1 MNIIVNKNFGKHNT
15 SVRNGKIEYIVLHYV
30 GAEST
35 AAQNIAYF
43 NRTSTKNASADFFV
57 DFNGDIY
64 QYNPDIKSRYA
75 WSVGGKKQS
84 SYDGSLY
91 GIATNANTVNIEMCC
106 RESGGSFSFE
116 QATVDGARELVKKL
130 MADLNID
137 ADHVIRHAD
146 VNGKRCPNV
155 YGWLSTT
162 GSTAKW
168 DAFKA
173 SLTEKPAPAPA
184 PSTDDDYGYTDSGK
198 PSKETKWIGTVDVE
212 SWDVLNG
219 REWAGVEY
227 GIVETF
233 PAGSR
238 VNVQDRRYANDG
250 AAWYYVQSRRTGK
263 RCFVNAHYVVKK

>member
-64 QYNPDIKSRYA
+64 QYNPDINARYA

-106 RESGGSFSFE
+106 RQSGSGFYFE
-116 QATVDGARELVKKL
+116 DATVDAAKELVKKL
-130 MADLNID
+130 MSDLNID

-173 SLTEKPAPAPA
+173 SLTAAPAPA

-212 SWDVLNG
+212 PWDVLNG

-227 GIVETF
+227 GIIETF

-250 AAWYYVQSRRTGK
+250 AAWYYVQSRRTGR
-263 RCFVNAHYVVKK
+263 RCFVNAHYVIKK